1 VYGSGCGLSGGMTWF
16 VAWVVWFGVGGGDA
30 IRGAGIGFDGK
41 DGITEYAVRY
51 T

>member
-1 VYGSGCGLSGGMTWF
+1 MTCF
-16 VAWVVWFGVGGGDA
+16 VLWVVWFGVGGGDA

>member
-1 VYGSGCGLSGGMTWF
+1 
-16 VAWVVWFGVGGGDA
+16 VGGGDA